1 MATLLLNK
9 PAPAATQRFLHSSRS
24 ADSFRL
30 ERRLALMLI
39 AVAAIY
45 LRFWNPLYSTAYMDE
60 SVYVVYGRMFFA
72 RHFEAPLDTPLQW
85 SFGWY
90 LWPAMA
96 ALADRIGGLLAVR
109 ELAAG
114 LGVITVAATYG
125 FASRVFSK
133 PVGIVAAL
141 AMSLLAPA
149 VLVSRIATRDSGS
162 VCFFALGLWAFAVA
176 WEGNKKRHW
185 ALAAALFFAAFLCKY
200 LVAIYFPLLVV
211 LALFKRWKGLLCFAA
226 PLFVG
231 CAAYAVLHR
240 ADLIHLLTYGGAY
253 GSLRAPDA
261 VDIYV
266 WRRWDFWLITI
277 VGLAAFASLQWR
289 IRAIWMW
296 VGALAILVFQ
306 WKSRA
311 DYDYW
316 KHVNYALLFLVPLAA
331 AGIVFLVRKLLAEK
345 YSAQLLWGTAAALA
359 LAFGAGWLGR
369 AQSIERFVFWPN
381 VDPILAYFENRL
393 TAQDRVLVDDTVFRY
408 YFHPPLSQHQ
418 IVDPMYFYYHDG
430 SGRDLFGEEAYKTAV
445 AEGAF
450 TYVVLDGGIGEEA
463 RRLNNA
469 IRPALGRYTLLM
481 GGFEPTLGQR
491 IEIYGKADSQP
502 ATTNSNFRI
511 SEPASNA
518 IVDGGTTTLRG
529 MATQAR
535 PGSFALVEVFTDR
548 WYRQG
553 EYVPIA
559 ADGTFSQ
566 KVYLGGQGKQQ
577 CSHLVRARLYDSR
590 GHAQAVAMN
599 YGIVRGG
606 GPIECGPSAQ

>member
-9 PAPAATQRFLHSSRS
+9 PEPASTRRFPLSLNNF
-24 ADSFRL
+24 DSFRL

-45 LRFWNPLYSTAYMDE
+45 LRVSDPLYSTAYMDE
-60 SVYVVYGRMFFA
+60 SVYVVYGRMFLA

-90 LWPAMA
+90 LWPAMV

-109 ELAAG
+109 ELAAA
-114 LGVITVAATYG
+114 LGVATVAATYG

-141 AMSLLAPA
+141 AMALLAPA

-162 VCFFALGLWAFAVA
+162 ICFFALGLWAFSAA

-185 ALAAALFFAAFLCKY
+185 ALAAAFFFAAFLCKY
-200 LVAIYFPLLVV
+200 LVAIYFPVLVL
-211 LALFKRWKGLLCFAA
+211 LALWKRWKGLLCFAA
-226 PLFVG
+226 PLFAG
-231 CAAYAVLHR
+231 CAAYVLLHR

-253 GSLRAPDA
+253 GSLKSPDA
-261 VDIYV
+261 LDIYL
-266 WRRWDFWLITI
+266 WRRWDFWLISLA
-277 VGLAAFASLQWR
+277 GLAAFASLQWR
-289 IRAIWMW
+289 VRAVWMW
-296 VGALAILVFQ
+296 AGALVILVFQ

-331 AGIVFLVRKLLAEK
+331 AGIVFLVRKLLAER

-359 LAFGAGWLGR
+359 LAFGVGWLGR
-369 AQSIERFVFWPN
+369 AQNIERFVFWPN
-381 VDPILAYFENRL
+381 VDPILAYFEGRL
-393 TAQDRVLVDDTVFRY
+393 TPQDRVLVDDTVFRY
-408 YFHPPLSQHQ
+408 YFHPPLNQHQ
-418 IVDPMYFYYHDG
+418 IVDPMYFYYHD
-430 SGRDLFGEEAYKTAV
+430 SKGRDLFGEEAYKAAV
-445 AEGAF
+445 TEGAF
-450 TYVVLDGGIGEEA
+450 SYVVLDEGIGEEA

-491 IEIYGKADSQP
+491 IEIYGKADPQP
-502 ATTNSNFRI
+502 AADNSTFRI
-511 SEPASNA
+511 LEPASKA
-518 IVDGGTTTLRG
+518 VVDGGITTLRG
-529 MATQAR
+529 IATQAQ

-553 EYVPIA
+553 EYVPIG

-590 GHAQAVAMN
+590 GNAQAVAMN
-599 YGIVRGG
+599 YGIARAG
-606 GPIECGPSAQ
+606 GPTECTTSQR

>member
-9 PAPAATQRFLHSSRS
+9 PASANTQRFLHSSPGV
-24 ADSFRL
+24 DSFRL

-60 SVYVVYGRMFFA
+60 SVYVVYGRMFLA

-109 ELAAG
+109 ELAAT
-114 LGVITVAATYG
+114 LGVATVAATYG

-133 PVGIVAAL
+133 PVGVVAAL
-141 AMSLLAPA
+141 AMALLAPA

-162 VCFFALGLWAFAVA
+162 ICFFALGLWAFSAA
-176 WEGNKKRHW
+176 WEGNKKRFW
-185 ALAAALFFAAFLCKY
+185 AMAAAFFFAAFLCKY
-200 LVAIYFPLLVV
+200 LVAIYFPLLVL
-211 LALFKRWKGLLCFAA
+211 LALWKRWKGLLCFAA
-226 PLFVG
+226 PLFAG
-231 CAAYAVLHR
+231 CAVYVLLHR

-253 GSLRAPDA
+253 GSLKSPDA
-261 VDIYV
+261 LDIYL
-266 WRRWDFWLITI
+266 RHRWDFWLISLA
-277 VGLAAFASLQWR
+277 GLAAFASLQWR
-289 IRAIWMW
+289 VRAVWMW
-296 VGALAILVFQ
+296 VGAIVILVFQ

-331 AGIVFLVRKLLAEK
+331 AGIVFLVRKLLPEN
-345 YSAQLLWGTAAALA
+345 YGAQLLWGTAAALA

-381 VDPILAYFENRL
+381 VEPILAFFENRL
-393 TAQDRVLVDDTVFRY
+393 TPQDHVLVDDTVFRY
-408 YFHPPLSQHQ
+408 YFHPPLNQHQ

-430 SGRDLFGEEAYKTAV
+430 EGRDLFGEGAYKAAV
-445 AEGAF
+445 TESAF
-450 TYVVLDGGIGEEA
+450 TYIVLDGGIGEEA

-481 GGFEPTLGQR
+481 RAFEPTLGQR

-502 ATTNSNFRI
+502 AAENPDFRI
-511 SEPASNA
+511 LEPATNA
-518 IVDGGTTTLRG
+518 TVDGGTTTLHG
-529 MATQAR
+529 IATQAQ

-559 ADGTFSQ
+559 ADGTFYRTI
-566 KVYLGGQGKQQ
+566 YLGGQGKQQ
-577 CSHLVRARLYDSR
+577 CSHLVRARLFDSR
-590 GHAQAVAMN
+590 GHAQAVTMN
-599 YGIVRGG
+599 YGIARAG
-606 GPIECGPSAQ
+606 GPSECGPKVR